1 MRKQAI
7 FVVDNATQ
15 NICILAGISP
25 GSAPFAKTYIKT
37 EILMC
42 GQYKMG
48 CDVRNPVFGGLGT
61 TKTQTSL
68 RTRISAFVIRFLESI
83 TSRLA
88 AGVI

>member
-15 NICILAGISP
+15 NIGISP

-42 GQYKMG
+42 GQYKIS

-61 TKTQTSL
+61 TAQNSL

-88 AGVI
+88 AGVILIF